1 MDRLS
6 QSNFGKR
13 YATAATRHT
22 LCSPPRG
29 AWLRSAAAGAPA
41 QKHTKQE
48 QQPRAMSVPEA
59 VFVAAGY
66 SAAEAKKVKKAF
78 DSQDIQLQHLT
89 NGDVTQVPLH
99 RAASPSTRS
108 DSASVSQRRR
118 GWPRACTRC
127 ALTRRACSPTC
138 RPNQR
143 SRRARTRPLAAVLT
157 RACAGHAPRRIWDRP
172 AWKAP

>member
-1 MDRLS
+1 
-6 QSNFGKR
+6 
-13 YATAATRHT
+13 
-22 LCSPPRG
+22 
-29 AWLRSAAAGAPA
+29 
-41 QKHTKQE
+41 
-48 QQPRAMSVPEA
+48 MSVPEA

-99 RAASPSTRS
+99 RAAPPQHAQRQRLHQPAAPRLAPCLHALRS
-108 DSASVSQRRR
+108 HA
-118 GWPRACTRC
+118 PRLLAN
-127 ALTRRACSPTC
+127 LP
-138 RPNQR
+138 PNQR